1 MKYHMSGTKSSNNS
15 KAYFERIVFLIGKR
29 DVLPYRVEKCRLLI

>member
-15 KAYFERIVFLIGKR
+15 KAYFERIVFLNRKTGCAS
-29 DVLPYRVEKCRLLI
+29 LQG